1 LGERVWIASSLGN
14 ELLVLEM
21 GEEVL
26 LGNVL
31 GILEP
36 EDELVVKAGD
46 VGNSPGSKVV
56 GGDFRREASKGVSF
70 EQQRAG

>member
-1 LGERVWIASSLGN
+1 VWISSSLGN

-46 VGNSPGSKVV
+46 VGNSPRSEVV
-56 GGDFRREASKGVSF
+56 GGDFRREARKGVSF